1 LERSFGGENKYR
13 VSKES
18 LSTMRYKLLGNSGL
32 RVSELALGTMTFGDE
47 NGHGVADEKV
57 SRELFDAF
65 LEAGGNFIDTA
76 NDYTGGKSE
85 AHLGKFIS
93 SSTERDRLV
102 IATKYSANM
111 RPDDPN
117 SGGNSRKSMVHSVE
131 ASLKRLRSEYID
143 LLWVHMWDSV
153 TPIEEVMRGLDALIR
168 AGKILYV
175 GVSDH
180 PAWVVAQ
187 ANTLAALKHW
197 TPFVALQ
204 IEYSL
209 IQRTPERELLPMAKG
224 FGLTITPW
232 SVLGAGLLTGRF
244 NTSLKQNIER
254 SGQLNELAERR
265 NEKIWTANDD
275 MGMGAIQALKEAGL
289 AGKVLVTGAD
299 GIPEMFD
306 AIKAGLAAATI
317 LNDGKYQFQLGLA
330 MALAAKQG
338 KLDVKSLPQKYRQ
351 FEIPAVNVNREN
363 VNQVVHDYIE
373 STPKYD
379 LSGFFAQWSVAIP

>member
-1 LERSFGGENKYR
+1 
-13 VSKES
+13 
-18 LSTMRYKLLGNSGL
+18 MRYKLLGNSGL

-85 AHLGKFIS
+85 AHLGRFIS

-102 IATKYSANM
+102 VATKYSANM

-168 AGKILYV
+168 AGKVLYV

-244 NTSLKQNIER
+244 NTSPKQDIER

-265 NEKIWTANDD
+265 NEKKY
-275 MGMGAIQALKEAGL
+275 GARELTIADAVTVMATESGRSASQISLNWVRQKGTIPIIGVSKVLQLKESLDALRWSLTEEQMQALDRISEVELGFPHDFLMSRNVKKAFWGL
-289 AGKVLVTGAD
+289 T
-299 GIPEMFD
+299 FD
-306 AIKAGLAAATI
+306 QVDRMRPSAYVDPHRLA
-317 LNDGKYQFQLGLA
+317 
-330 MALAAKQG
+330 
-338 KLDVKSLPQKYRQ
+338 R
-351 FEIPAVNVNREN
+351 
-363 VNQVVHDYIE
+363 
-373 STPKYD
+373 
-379 LSGFFAQWSVAIP
+379 

>member
-1 LERSFGGENKYR
+1 
-13 VSKES
+13 
-18 LSTMRYKLLGNSGL
+18 MRYKLLGNSGL

-65 LEAGGNFIDTA
+65 VQAGGNFIDTA

-93 SSTERDRLV
+93 SSTERDRFV

-168 AGKILYV
+168 AGKVLYV

-180 PAWVVAQ
+180 PAWVVAP

-232 SVLGAGLLTGRF
+232 SVLGAGC
-244 NTSLKQNIER
+244 
-254 SGQLNELAERR
+254 
-265 NEKIWTANDD
+265 
-275 MGMGAIQALKEAGL
+275 
-289 AGKVLVTGAD
+289 
-299 GIPEMFD
+299 
-306 AIKAGLAAATI
+306 
-317 LNDGKYQFQLGLA
+317 
-330 MALAAKQG
+330 
-338 KLDVKSLPQKYRQ
+338 
-351 FEIPAVNVNREN
+351 
-363 VNQVVHDYIE
+363 
-373 STPKYD
+373 
-379 LSGFFAQWSVAIP
+379 

>member
-18 LSTMRYKLLGNSGL
+18 LLTMRYKLLGNSGL

-65 LEAGGNFIDTA
+65 VEAGGNFIDTA

-93 SSTERDRLV
+93 SSTERDRFV

-168 AGKILYV
+168 AGKVLYV

-265 NEKIWTANDD
+265 NEKKY
-275 MGMGAIQALKEAGL
+275 GARELSIADAVTVMATESGRSASQISLNWVRQKGTIPIIGVSKVLQLKESLDALRWSLTEEQMQALDRISEVELGFPHDFLMSRNVKKAFWGQTFDQVDRMRPSAYVDPHRL
-289 AGKVLVTGAD
+289 A
-299 GIPEMFD
+299 
-306 AIKAGLAAATI
+306 
-317 LNDGKYQFQLGLA
+317 
-330 MALAAKQG
+330 
-338 KLDVKSLPQKYRQ
+338 R
-351 FEIPAVNVNREN
+351 
-363 VNQVVHDYIE
+363 
-373 STPKYD
+373 
-379 LSGFFAQWSVAIP
+379 

>member
-1 LERSFGGENKYR
+1 LERSFDGEKNCPIPE
-13 VSKES
+13 ES

-47 NGHGVADEKV
+47 NGHGVADETV
-57 SRELFDAF
+57 SRELFNAF

-153 TPIEEVMRGLDALIR
+153 TPIEEVMHGLDALIR

-187 ANTLAALKHW
+187 ANTLATLKHW
-197 TPFVALQ
+197 TPFVA
-204 IEYSL
+204 
-209 IQRTPERELLPMAKG
+209 LPMAKG

-244 NTSLKQNIER
+244 NTTKQSPER
-254 SGQLNELAERR
+254 LGQLNELAERR
-265 NEKIWTANDD
+265 NEKRY
-275 MGMGAIQALKEAGL
+275 GARELSIADAVTVMAMESGQSASQISLNWVRQKGTIPIIGVSKVAQLKESLDALRWALTDGQMQALDRISEVELGFPHDFLMSRNVKKAFWGQTFDQVDRVRPTAYVDPHRL
-289 AGKVLVTGAD
+289 A
-299 GIPEMFD
+299 
-306 AIKAGLAAATI
+306 
-317 LNDGKYQFQLGLA
+317 
-330 MALAAKQG
+330 
-338 KLDVKSLPQKYRQ
+338 R
-351 FEIPAVNVNREN
+351 
-363 VNQVVHDYIE
+363 
-373 STPKYD
+373 
-379 LSGFFAQWSVAIP
+379 

>member
-1 LERSFGGENKYR
+1 
-13 VSKES
+13 
-18 LSTMRYKLLGNSGL
+18 MRYKLLGNSGL

-47 NGHGVADEKV
+47 NGHGVADETV
-57 SRELFDAF
+57 SRNLFDAF

-93 SSTERDRLV
+93 SSMERDRLV
-102 IATKYSANM
+102 IGTKYSANM
-111 RPDDPN
+111 RPEDPN
-117 SGGNSRKSMVHSVE
+117 GGGNSRKSMVHSVE

-153 TPIEEVMRGLDALIR
+153 TPIEEVMYGLDALIR
-168 AGKILYV
+168 AGKVLYV

-244 NTSLKQNIER
+244 NTSLEQNPEL
-254 SGQLNELAERR
+254 SQQLHELAERR
-265 NEKIWTANDD
+265 NEKKYGSRELSIAEAVKAMAAQKGQSAAQISLNWVRQKGTIPII
-275 MGMGAIQALKEAGL
+275 GASKMAQLKESLDALRWALTEEEMHALDRISEFELGFPHDFLMSRNVKKAFWGNTFDQVDRVRPSAYVDPHRL
-289 AGKVLVTGAD
+289 A
-299 GIPEMFD
+299 
-306 AIKAGLAAATI
+306 
-317 LNDGKYQFQLGLA
+317 Q
-330 MALAAKQG
+330 
-338 KLDVKSLPQKYRQ
+338 
-351 FEIPAVNVNREN
+351 
-363 VNQVVHDYIE
+363 
-373 STPKYD
+373 
-379 LSGFFAQWSVAIP
+379 

>member
-1 LERSFGGENKYR
+1 
-13 VSKES
+13 
-18 LSTMRYKLLGNSGL
+18 MRYKLLGNSGL

-47 NGHGVADEKV
+47 NGHGVADETV
-57 SRELFDAF
+57 SRNLFDAF

-85 AHLGKFIS
+85 THLGKFIS
-93 SSTERDRLV
+93 SSMERDRLV
-102 IATKYSANM
+102 IGTKYSANM

-117 SGGNSRKSMVHSVE
+117 GGGNSRKSMVHSVE

-153 TPIEEVMRGLDALIR
+153 TPIEEVMYGLDALIR
-168 AGKILYV
+168 AGKVLYA

-187 ANTLAALKHW
+187 ANTLATLKHW

-244 NTSLKQNIER
+244 TTRLEQKPELSE
-254 SGQLNELAERR
+254 QLHQLAERR
-265 NEKIWTANDD
+265 NEKKYGSRELSIAEAVKAMAAETGKSAAQISLNWVRQKGTIPIIGVSKMA
-275 MGMGAIQALKEAGL
+275 QLKESLDALRWALTEEEMHALDRISEVELGFPHDFLMSRNVKKAFWGNTFDQVDRVRPSAYVDPHRL
-289 AGKVLVTGAD
+289 A
-299 GIPEMFD
+299 
-306 AIKAGLAAATI
+306 
-317 LNDGKYQFQLGLA
+317 Q
-330 MALAAKQG
+330 
-338 KLDVKSLPQKYRQ
+338 
-351 FEIPAVNVNREN
+351 
-363 VNQVVHDYIE
+363 
-373 STPKYD
+373 
-379 LSGFFAQWSVAIP
+379 